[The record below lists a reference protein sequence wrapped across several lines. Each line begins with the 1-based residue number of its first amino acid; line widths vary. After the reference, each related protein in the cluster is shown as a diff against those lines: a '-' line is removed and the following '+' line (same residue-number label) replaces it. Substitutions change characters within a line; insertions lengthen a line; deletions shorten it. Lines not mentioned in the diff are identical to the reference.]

1 MGYSGS
7 RKIIFVNS
15 VDDRESFDSLKD
27 YWYNE
32 VKDNSLSNVISGVIG
47 NKNDLYNISQ

>member
-1 MGYSGS
+1 M
-7 RKIIFVNS
+7 
-15 VDDRESFDSLKD
+15 DDRESFDSLKD

-47 NKNDLYNISQ
+47 NKNDLYNISQIKDEEAIEWAD